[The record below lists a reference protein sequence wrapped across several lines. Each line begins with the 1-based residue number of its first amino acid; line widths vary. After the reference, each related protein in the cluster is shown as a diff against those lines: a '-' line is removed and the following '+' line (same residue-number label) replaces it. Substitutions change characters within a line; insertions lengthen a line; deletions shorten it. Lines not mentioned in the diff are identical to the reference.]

1 MTLEVP
7 DENFEALGDV
17 QQSPDD
23 LMDIYIGELAFK
35 LTARLRRLKKLK
47 RLQAPAIMIKRE
59 KDLVRIAETA
69 CRARVRELVHFALT
83 PKNNDSTA
91 PISTPGC

>member
-7 DENFEALGDV
+7 GDNFEALGDV

-23 LMDIYIGELAFK
+23 LMDIHIGELVFK
-35 LTARLRRLKKLK
+35 LASRLRRLKKLK
-47 RLQAPAIMIKRE
+47 RLHAPAIMVKRE

-69 CRARVRELVHFALT
+69 CRARVRELALFALSS
-83 PKNNDSTA
+83 KK
-91 PISTPGC
+91 